1 MLRMCVQANHYLRET
16 GRNAYNSAVKNV
28 RVGIVRQVP
37 CVRDVDHG
45 RKNPKNG
52 FCDAIPLPLHL
63 RRDRNMLLVVM
74 RHV

>member
-45 RKNPKNG
+45 RKNLKER
-52 FCDAIPLPLHL
+52 IL
-63 RRDRNMLLVVM
+63 RCNIASAASSTR
-74 RHV
+74 